1 MAAFALAIYSMAGFA
16 DAPIKM
22 QMAVPA
28 PYAAGLFYREPGS
41 HELSMHLYSVAGTQL
56 QRKCESMLRS
66 SIGVA
71 EHGRLRISWSVADA
85 DETQRVNRLLDTPL
99 ATSPSLSMRELLA
112 SSTRAL
118 EVMLR
123 AMAAP
128 QGRPE
133 MTEFELQLA
142 APDCA
147 AQAVHSLSGAQARR
161 HVVFPVLI
169 PDIGLQATPSREIQ
183 LQLLLGLI
191 AHEMAHLVQLH
202 PYTLVSLNR
211 FMEGQLAT
219 EPGETSHQSIQGEVG
234 AQLFGQCFSAAVMPS
249 PQTGPRLALL
259 WRDHRPLFARQLR
272 SQWERTIFGSVFAR
286 QQRAAGGLQFGVVG
300 DRYLLDQFALCA
312 AELDRQEFVKEVSP
326 GAVHR
331 QRGGEALNAVRAVFP
346 RPVLIDQLEY

>member
-1 MAAFALAIYSMAGFA
+1 MAAVA

-22 QMAVPA
+22 SMAVPA

-56 QRKCESMLRS
+56 QRKCESVPRRT
-66 SIGVA
+66 IGVA

-85 DETQRVNRLLDTPL
+85 DETERVNRLLDTPL
-99 ATSPSLSMRELLA
+99 ATSPSLSMRELLVR
-112 SSTRAL
+112 STQAL
-118 EVMLR
+118 EAMLR
-123 AMAAP
+123 GMVAP
-128 QGRPE
+128 LGRPE
-133 MTEFELQLA
+133 MTEFQLQLS
-142 APDCA
+142 APDCVS
-147 AQAVHSLSGAQARR
+147 QLVHSFGGAQARR

-169 PDIGLQATPSREIQ
+169 PDIGLQATPPREIQ

-211 FMEGQLAT
+211 FLEGELAT

-259 WRDHRPLFARQLR
+259 WRNHRPLFARQLK
-272 SQWERTIFGSVFAR
+272 SKWERTIFGSVFAR
-286 QQRAAGGLQFGVVG
+286 QEQVAGGLQFGVVG
-300 DRYLLDQFALCA
+300 DSYLLDQFALCA
-312 AELDRQEFVKEVSP
+312 AELDRQEFVQEVSP

-331 QRGGEALNAVRAVFP
+331 QRGAEALSAVRAVFP